1 MAVENQVLTF
11 ALAVH
16 AGLVLKAFFD
26 ALMRDIVLPLLSPLA
41 SVEGGVSKLVIQ
53 VGTIKINIGDA
64 VVQTLNLFLAF
75 AVVSLVMPYI
85 REYVPVAGRR

>member
-1 MAVENQVLTF
+1 MAVENQVVTF

-16 AGLVLKAFFD
+16 AGLVLKSFFD

-41 SVEGGVSKLVIQ
+41 TVEGGVSKLVIQ

-64 VVQTLNLFLAF
+64 IVQTLNLVLAF

-85 REYVPVAGRR
+85 KEYVPIAGRR